1 MPKRLLL
8 IGGNYAPEPTGIGK
22 FNGEMIG
29 WLVNNGYECTVITTY
44 PYYPQW
50 KVQEPYARKARWFR
64 RETSHNG
71 KLTVYRCPQYVP
83 ANPSGKKRMMMDV
96 TFAMAAFAQL
106 LRILPAKKYDYVMSV
121 VPSFHLGLLALLYKK
136 FRGAEALYHI
146 QDLQI
151 DAARDLNMIRSGK
164 MINAMLKLEKFILRE
179 SDCVS
184 SISDGMIRQISGK
197 LDRRIELFP
206 NWADV
211 DKFHPLPGRMAL
223 KEAFGFR
230 PDDKVVLYSGAIG
243 EKQGLES
250 ILHAAASLEDREDVQ
265 FVICGSGPYR
275 EKLHGKALSMGLKRV
290 HFLPLQP
297 FEQFNRF
304 LNMADLHLVIQK
316 SGASDLVMPSKLT
329 AILAVGGLS
338 LVTANPGSSLY
349 DVVQHY
355 QLGII
360 VPAENQEALNAGI
373 RKAVSED
380 HAGMRGNARSYA
392 VEYLSIDKV
401 MGRFEANV
409 LKN

>member
-50 KVQEPYARKARWFR
+50 KVQEPYSRKNRWFR
-64 RETSHNG
+64 CEESHEG
-71 KLTVYRCPQYVP
+71 RLKVYRCPQYVP
-83 ANPSGKKRMMMDV
+83 AEPSGKKRMMMDA
-96 TFAMAAFAQL
+96 TFAMAAFVQMLKL
-106 LRILPAKKYDYVMSV
+106 LPSKKYDYVMSV

-136 FRGAEALYHI
+136 FRGAEVLYHI

-164 MINAMLKLEKFILRE
+164 MINAMLKLEKYILRK
-179 SDCVS
+179 SDRVS

-197 LDRRIELFP
+197 LDRQIELFP

-211 DKFHPLPGRMAL
+211 DKFHPLPGRMSL
-223 KEAFGFR
+223 KESFGFQ
-230 PDDKVVLYSGAIG
+230 PGHKVVLYSGAIG

-250 ILHAAASLEDREDVQ
+250 ILHAARSLEDREDVQ

-275 EKLHGKALSMGLKRV
+275 EKLHEKALEMGLRSV

-297 FEQFNRF
+297 LDQFNRF

-338 LVTANPGSSLY
+338 LVTANPGSSLHAL
-349 DVVQHY
+349 VEGY
-355 QLGII
+355 QLGIV
-360 VPAENQEALNAGI
+360 VPAENQEALNHGI
-373 RKAVSED
+373 RKAVTED
-380 HAGMRGNARSYA
+380 HVGMRGNARSYA

-401 MGRFEANV
+401 MRRFEANV